1 MVKMEKFSEF
11 ITEEKDEPYKI
22 VVLYHSGESSIGGI
36 PSHKEEHG
44 TLKKLVQDSAKK
56 VGGIEI
62 FNVDFNGM
70 HISEKDNK
78 TYINSFPFD
87 EEEGAVILPNLK
99 DDDITYEKPFQIDS
113 SNTIIMP
120 RGLGTLGFTASQYWV
135 DTIKNLENLGYLTIP
150 SIKCWEICS
159 SKYMTDVI
167 CRQNDILTPKTV
179 PITHA
184 SDTERAFEE
193 LKTKF
198 PIILKASIGTQTGI
212 GVIIV
217 ESMRSLN
224 AIVQTLLLY
233 NKYLPILLQEYIE
246 ADWDVR
252 VVTLDK
258 KILGAMKRK
267 VIKGDFRSN
276 VSIGAETENIKLTD
290 LEVEYSLKAA
300 EVVHGRLAGVDFIP
314 SKNREKEL
322 PYILEVNSMPGFGG
336 IEKLNKGLT
345 AEIFKYFKNRD
356 NWNLDK
362 STET

>member
-1 MVKMEKFSEF
+1 MEKFSEF
-11 ITEEKDEPYKI
+11 ITEEKDEPYKV

-44 TLKKLVQDSAKK
+44 TLKKLVQTSAKK
-56 VGGIEI
+56 VGVEI

-70 HISEKDNK
+70 YVSEKNNK

-87 EEEGAVILPNLK
+87 EEEGSVILPNPK
-99 DDDITYEKPFQIDS
+99 SNDIKYEKHFEIDS

-135 DTIKNLENLGYLTIP
+135 DTIKNLENNGFFTVP

-159 SKYMTDVI
+159 SKYMTDLI
-167 CRQNDILTPKTV
+167 CRQNGLLTPKTV

-184 SDTERAFEE
+184 SDTERAFEK
-193 LKTKF
+193 LDTKF
-198 PIILKASIGTQTGI
+198 PIIIKASIGTQTGI
-212 GVIIV
+212 GVIIA
-217 ESMRSLN
+217 ETMRSLN

-233 NKYLPILLQEYIE
+233 NKYLPILLQEYIKT
-246 ADWDVR
+246 DWDVR
-252 VVTLDK
+252 AVTLDGQ
-258 KILGAMKRK
+258 ILGAMKRN
-267 VIKGDFRSN
+267 IITGDFRSN

-290 LEVEYSLKAA
+290 LEIEHSLKAA
-300 EVVHGRLAGVDFIP
+300 EVVHGKLVGVDFIP
-314 SKNREKEL
+314 SKNREKEI

-356 NWNLDK
+356 NW
-362 STET
+362 S